1 MEDIFRFVVVP
12 RRPVRAF
19 CIRRQR
25 LSCIPQIS
33 PNGSQMTASH
43 AHRSADPMLF
53 LRYLDLVIAILVLP
67 IFVLA
72 DLPLAGWLTGAG
84 TYAAQRAIG
93 EYTTRRAAASD
104 DARTTVGL
112 MAGSM
117 IGRGWLVALTIF
129 AVGVAVSDEAGLSA
143 AVLFIALFTV
153 YFTMQMI
160 LRPFEKENPR
170 P

>member
-1 MEDIFRFVVVP
+1 
-12 RRPVRAF
+12 
-19 CIRRQR
+19 
-25 LSCIPQIS
+25 
-33 PNGSQMTASH
+33 MTTSH
-43 AHRSADPMLF
+43 AMRSADPMSV
-53 LRYLDLVIAILVLP
+53 LRYLDLALGVLALP
-67 IFVLA
+67 VFLLA
-72 DLPLAGWLTGAG
+72 DLPLGGWLTGFG
-84 TYAAQRAIG
+84 VYALQRAVG
-93 EYTTRRAAASD
+93 EWTTRRAAASD

-117 IGRGWLVALTIF
+117 IGRGWLTALTIF
-129 AVGVAVSDEAGLSA
+129 AVGAAAGSKVGLSA

>member
-1 MEDIFRFVVVP
+1 
-12 RRPVRAF
+12 
-19 CIRRQR
+19 
-25 LSCIPQIS
+25 
-33 PNGSQMTASH
+33 MTASH
-43 AHRSADPMLF
+43 ALRTTDPMAA
-53 LRYLDLVIAILVLP
+53 LRNLDLVVAALALP
-67 IFVLA
+67 LFLLA
-72 DLPLAGWLTGAG
+72 DLPLAGWITGAG
-84 TYAAQRAIG
+84 AYAAQRAIG
-93 EYTTRRAAASD
+93 AFTTRRAAASD

-129 AVGVAVSDEAGLSA
+129 AVGVTVGDEAGLAA
-143 AVLFIALFTV
+143 AVLFIALFTL

>member
-1 MEDIFRFVVVP
+1 MEDIFRFAAIP

-25 LSCIPQIS
+25 PTCIPPTS

-43 AHRSADPMLF
+43 ALRFADPMII
-53 LRYLDLVIAILVLP
+53 LRYLDLVVALLVLP
-67 IFVLA
+67 LFVLA
-72 DLPLAGWLTGAG
+72 DLPLVGWVTGAG

-129 AVGVAVSDEAGLSA
+129 AAGMKDNDAGLAA
-143 AVLFIALFTV
+143 AVLVIILFTA
-153 YFTMQMI
+153 YFTVSMI
-160 LRPFEKENPR
+160 MRPFDKPEQPA
-170 P
+170 